1 MARASRGESA
11 TDIARGIAAETG
23 VVGRVGGGVGGRVV
37 KMLGLSGKGVER
49 ATRVAEEVRKLS
61 QSQGG
66 QGQGGGGENV
76 GAVGEGRI

>member
-1 MARASRGESA
+1 
-11 TDIARGIAAETG
+11 
-23 VVGRVGGGVGGRVV
+23 VVGRVGGRVGGRVV

-76 GAVGEGRI
+76 GAVGEGRV